1 MTEPSATQEDQQ
13 FLALLVHRGFFAKAD
28 AVRILQS
35 VSDKGFTSTV
45 LAATGWDV
53 KKLNYLR
60 QTKGLL
66 EPVIPGFEDTERVGT
81 GGTADVFRARRSK
94 DFSTVALK
102 VLLPRLALD
111 PPSVKRF
118 LEEGRMLQSLDH
130 PAIVSG
136 HRIFKFM
143 DTYILEMDFVPGKT
157 LEEILDEGE
166 PIDEETALS
175 VVLQAARALEYLR
188 TQEIVHRDM
197 KPGNLML
204 KPDGNIILIDLG
216 FAGAGMEG
224 RVSEDSTL
232 GTPSYLAPEQALGDE
247 SLDARA
253 DIYSLGVTLYH
264 LVMGSLPFTGESEG
278 EVMRKQILEGLK
290 GSAMKGRDISPR
302 MHYIIEKMMAKD
314 REMRYS
320 SPAELVEDLEA
331 MGPS

>member
-1 MTEPSATQEDQQ
+1 MTESSATQEDQQ

-28 AVRILQS
+28 AVRVLQS
-35 VSDKGFTSTV
+35 ASAKGFTAA
-45 LAATGWDV
+45 LMAATGWDS

-60 QTKGLL
+60 MTKGLL
-66 EPVIPGFEDTERVGT
+66 EPVIPGFDDAERIGT
-81 GGTADVFRARRSK
+81 GGTADVFKARRKK
-94 DFSTVALK
+94 DFATVALK

-118 LEEGRMLQSLDH
+118 LEEGKLLQTLQH
-130 PAIVSG
+130 PSIVSG
-136 HRIFKFM
+136 HRVFKFM
-143 DTYILEMDFVPGKT
+143 DTYVLEMDFIPGKT
-157 LEEILDEGE
+157 LEEILDEGD
-166 PIDEETALS
+166 PIEEETALS

-204 KPDGNIILIDLG
+204 KPDGTIILIDLG

-302 MHYIIEKMMAKD
+302 MHYVIEKMMAKD
-314 REMRYS
+314 REIRYA
-320 SPAELVEDLEA
+320 SPAELVEDLESF
-331 MGPS
+331 GPA